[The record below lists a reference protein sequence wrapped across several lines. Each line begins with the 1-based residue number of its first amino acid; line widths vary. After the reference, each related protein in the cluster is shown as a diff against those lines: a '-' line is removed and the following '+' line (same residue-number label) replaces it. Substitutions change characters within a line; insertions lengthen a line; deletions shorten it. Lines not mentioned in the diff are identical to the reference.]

1 VKGAPEI
8 VLQYCDYYFDKD
20 GKQCD
25 LTKSKKEYITQEIV
39 TNTFAK
45 KAYRTLL
52 IAYTDISM
60 ADYEKM
66 KA

>member
-1 VKGAPEI
+1 
-8 VLQYCDYYFDKD
+8 LQYCQYYIDKD

-25 LTKSKKEYITQEIV
+25 LTKSKKEYIVNEIV

-52 IAYTDISM
+52 IAYTDYSM
-60 ADYEKM
+60 TEYENL